1 MRDKESVK
9 MFSFSFC
16 FTFYSYRIF
25 KYKIDFNIVW
35 VIHMLN
41 S

>member
-1 MRDKESVK
+1 MFYFLFITHFTVIGYSNVK
-9 MFSFSFC
+9 N
-16 FTFYSYRIF
+16 
-25 KYKIDFNIVW
+25 DFNIVW